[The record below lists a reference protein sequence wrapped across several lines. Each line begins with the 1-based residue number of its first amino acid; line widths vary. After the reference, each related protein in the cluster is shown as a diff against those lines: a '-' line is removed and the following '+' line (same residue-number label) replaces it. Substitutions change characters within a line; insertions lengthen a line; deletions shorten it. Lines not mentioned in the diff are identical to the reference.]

1 MRIKRYVA
9 SEMRRA
15 IRLVREELGPDAVIL
30 SNRQV
35 EGGVELTA
43 AIDLEDTL
51 EGPVT
56 STESRVSPQPET
68 PSTNRP
74 QTPKSVKDGRP
85 SGGVEGASSPAD
97 ASPSVELVAVD
108 QELKT
113 LRGLLERQLS
123 GLAWGD
129 FGRRHPLGAKVF
141 RQLMGLGLSRA
152 LAQDIGAELSR
163 TVDPRSAWRKAIAI
177 LTKRINVTGD
187 DLLTQG
193 GIVALL
199 GPTGVGKT
207 TTVAKLAARFALRH
221 DASQVGL
228 ITTDSFRVGAHE
240 QLRTFGRI
248 MRIPVRVANDH
259 NELRDALGR
268 FSDRGL
274 VLIDTAG
281 MSQRDVRFSEQVA
294 LIGRGSSK
302 VKRFLVLSAT
312 SQMLSMD
319 ETLRALSGAP
329 PHACVVTKIDEA
341 TSLGAI
347 LSTVVQHKIPVA
359 YLSHGQRVPEDI
371 TLAHAHQ
378 LVNEAV
384 TITCQVGKQCDE
396 ESLELAYG
404 GLQSNARY

>member
-9 SEMRRA
+9 TDMRQA

-35 EGGVELTA
+35 DGGVELTA

-51 EGPVT
+51 EGPLRPAEPRIARKT
-56 STESRVSPQPET
+56 DTRRTKQPAANDFDE
-68 PSTNRP
+68 RAR
-74 QTPKSVKDGRP
+74 QP
-85 SGGVEGASSPAD
+85 SGD
-97 ASPSVELVAVD
+97 APSVELVAVD

-152 LAQDIGAELSR
+152 LAQSIGAELSR
-163 TVDPRSAWRKAIAI
+163 TVDPQSAWQRAVAI
-177 LTKRINVTGD
+177 LTKRICVTGD
-187 DLLTQG
+187 DLLASG
-193 GIVALL
+193 GVVALL

-259 NELRDALGR
+259 NELEDAVEHFRDR
-268 FSDRGL
+268 RL

-294 LIGRGSSK
+294 LIGKGSAE
-302 VKRFLVLSAT
+302 VKRYLVLSAT
-312 SQMLSMD
+312 SQLLSMD
-319 ETLRALSGAP
+319 ETIRALSGAP

-341 TSLGAI
+341 TSLGAV

-359 YLSHGQRVPEDI
+359 YMSHGQRVPEDI
-371 TLAHAHQ
+371 TLARAHQ
-378 LVNEAV
+378 LVSEAV
-384 TITCQVGKQCDE
+384 TITCQTGQECDE